1 MMGILIEFGVVL
13 CTVFGVNYFT
23 FEHIKSLKRTW
34 FVKGIYLIISFIVI
48 PLLLIQTLNSL
59 SGDYIGVKMDL
70 RLCRISGTCPDVNS
84 MPLKADRPKGDI
96 TTADIF
102 QVCNLG
108 LNAAHDGWSSGFEF
122 QPYVAEANRRLKS
135 IDDCRAVLGLPT
147 LADEE
152 ERFRKLAEENRIRSL
167 DQPSLCGEAIDEASG
182 DWDLSDAARE
192 ALREARDR
200 RYTKDAC
207 LQALG
212 RLYPSAEVGLQIQ
225 PRSPSSVVP
234 DFPTGYIRN
243 AKSNFANLRESPG
256 KSSRVVMTLANG
268 TEVVLLG
275 IKPSPTNGHAYCR
288 VLTRTG
294 VPGYVDHELVNG
306 NCFLDAR
313 QTSYLMDVERQE
325 KMEAFRIFRD
335 IAVIGLGLALTRK

>member
-23 FEHIKSLKRTW
+23 FGHIKNLNRTW
-34 FVKGIYLIISFIVI
+34 YVKWIYLIISVIVV
-48 PLLLIQTLNSL
+48 PLLILQTLNSL
-59 SGDYIGVKMDL
+59 SGDYIGVKLDL
-70 RLCRISGTCPDVNS
+70 RLCRISGNCPDENTS
-84 MPLKADRPKGDI
+84 SPRADRPKSDI
-96 TTADIF
+96 AAADIF
-102 QVCNLG
+102 QVCKLG
-108 LNAAHDGWSSGFEF
+108 LNATHDGWSVGFEF
-122 QPYVAEANRRLKS
+122 QPYVVEANRRLKS
-135 IDDCRAVLGLPT
+135 VDDCRAVLGLPK
-147 LADEE
+147 LVDEE
-152 ERFRKLAEENRIRSL
+152 ERFKKLAEENRVRGL
-167 DQPSLCGEAIDEASG
+167 DQPRLCGEAIDEASG

-200 RYTKDAC
+200 LYTKDAC
-207 LQALG
+207 LIALG
-212 RLYPSAEVGLQIQ
+212 RSAPVAEVGPLTQ
-225 PRSPSSVVP
+225 PRSQSSAAP

-256 KSSRVVMTLANG
+256 KSSRVVMALANG

-275 IKPSPTNGHAYCR
+275 IKPSPTTGHAYCR
-288 VLTRTG
+288 VLTRGG

-306 NCFLDAR
+306 NCFLNTA

-325 KMEAFRIFRD
+325 KMEAFRLFRD